1 MDVPLSELATTAH
14 VWDEQHLDLQAA
26 ADQVVEAPTSGF
38 TAAVAG
44 AAERFTTTWGR
55 HLTDLAASAESHADG
70 LRETAADL
78 AGTDGLVA
86 EGGLA
91 LTLQLRE
98 IR

>member
-26 ADQVVEAPTSGF
+26 AGQVVEAPTSEF
-38 TAAVAG
+38 TAVAG

-55 HLTDLAASAESHADG
+55 HLTDLAASAESHAG
-70 LRETAADL
+70 QAARDRRRPRRHRRTR
-78 AGTDGLVA
+78 GRGRP
-86 EGGLA
+86 GSHP
-91 LTLQLRE
+91 QLRE